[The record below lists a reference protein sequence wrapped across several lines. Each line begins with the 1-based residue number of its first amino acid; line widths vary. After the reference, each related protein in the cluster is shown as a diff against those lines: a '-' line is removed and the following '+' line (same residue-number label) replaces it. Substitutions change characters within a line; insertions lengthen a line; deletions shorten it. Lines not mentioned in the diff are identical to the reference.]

1 MSEFDDDS
9 KTPQRKSFRPLTDS
23 ERQVFRAHYESGVPS
38 VRQHEDAD
46 TSPIDLFRRASYD
59 TKHGIVEELRRDPK
73 KLIPFVGEFVEW
85 CVGRLREQSSS
96 EQEARNELRELL
108 SKPPN
113 GETRRLQEQVKGL
126 ERTVSE
132 LSETIEAI
140 QAEREAEAEK
150 ARDAEKTATA
160 GKWKAVLAIVTTLI
174 GSAGAVIA
182 TLRNAAED
190 KGRMEERNATMRR
203 DIDELRAAKRTSP
216 HDYDWDISPQREPRH
231 TKKDNEP

>member
-1 MSEFDDDS
+1 MSDFDDES
-9 KTPQRKSFRPLTDS
+9 TPPRGKHRPLTDS

-73 KLIPFVGEFVEW
+73 KLIPFLGEFVEW

-96 EQEARNELRELL
+96 EQEARQELRELL

-113 GETRRLQEQVKGL
+113 GETRRLKEQVAGL

-132 LSETIEAI
+132 LVEAIEAI
-140 QAEREAEAEK
+140 QTERASEAEK
-150 ARDAEKTATA
+150 AREAEKAATA
-160 GKWKAVLAIVTTLI
+160 GKWKAIIAIVTTVL

-182 TLRNAAED
+182 TVQSASEE
-190 KGRMEERNATMRR
+190 KGRAKAEAATMRR
-203 DIDELRAAKRTSP
+203 DIDELRAAKHENR
-216 HDYDWDISPQREPRH
+216 HDYDWDIAPRPEPRH
-231 TKKDNEP
+231 QKKDNEP